1 METET
6 SKPART
12 FGYWPSERCF
22 RYKEEAMHNHAPQ
35 KSGIYEFVT
44 FDEQQKPKVVF
55 ASLVTDATI
64 FKALFEHWEG
74 NRKPAV
80 QDLLKQLP
88 NLYFSYVVESD
99 AQTPEDLQDLF
110 YGIVQEDKP
119 ETTEPAVVKPTGR
132 YSEIKVK
139 DKSIL

>member
-1 METET
+1 MDTQT
-6 SKPART
+6 SKSART

-35 KSGIYEFVT
+35 KTGIYEFVT
-44 FDEQQKPKVVF
+44 FDEQQKPRVVF
-55 ASLVTDATI
+55 ASLVTDTTI

-74 NRKPAV
+74 QRQPAA
-80 QDLLKQLP
+80 QSLLQTLP
-88 NLYFSYVVESD
+88 NLYFSYVVDSD
-99 AQTPEDLQDLF
+99 AQTPEDLRDLF

-119 ETTEPAVVKPTGR
+119 ERTDPTEVKPTGR